1 MIRAL
6 LFDMGNV
13 LIHFSHERMYRQL
26 GELVGRDGSE
36 VERWLH
42 ESGLF
47 DGYETGRVTTD
58 ELRIELGRLV
68 GRPID
73 ADALDRAASDIFWL
87 NESMAP
93 VIDRLAMNGLPLV
106 LLSNTCETHFRWV
119 SSRYPVLRHFPTR
132 VLSYEVGACKPNA
145 AIFEA
150 AARAAGVSSAECFFT
165 DDTPGHVGAA
175 RQLGFDAVVYRDTP
189 QLIADLRM
197 RGLNLA

>member
-13 LIHFSHERMYRQL
+13 LIHFSHERMNRQL

-36 VERWLH
+36 VERLLH

-47 DGYETGRVTTD
+47 DGYATGRVSTD
-58 ELRIELGRLV
+58 ELRIELGRLI

-73 ADALDRAASDIFWL
+73 AVALDRAASDIFWL
-87 NESMAP
+87 NESMEP
-93 VIDRLAMNGLPLV
+93 VIDRLATSGLPLV

-119 SSRYPVLRHFPTR
+119 SSRFRVLRHFTRR
-132 VLSYEVGACKPNA
+132 VLSFEVGACKPNP

-150 AARAAGVSSAECFFT
+150 ATRAAGVSPGECFFT
-165 DDTPGHVGAA
+165 DDTSGHVEAA

-189 QLIADLRM
+189 QIIAELQK
-197 RGLNLA
+197 RGINIS

>member
-36 VERWLH
+36 VERLLH

-58 ELRIELGRLV
+58 ELRVELGRLV

-73 ADALDRAASDIFWL
+73 AAALDRAASDIFWL
-87 NESMAP
+87 NESMEP
-93 VIDRLAMNGLPLV
+93 VIEHLAANGLPLV
-106 LLSNTCETHFRWV
+106 LVSNTCETHFRWV
-119 SSRYPVLRHFPTR
+119 SSRFRVLRHFTR
-132 VLSYEVGACKPNA
+132 RILSFEVGACKPQS
-145 AIFEA
+145 AIFDA
-150 AARAAGVSSAECFFT
+150 ATRLVGVAPDECFFT
-165 DDTPGHVGAA
+165 DDTPGHVEAA
-175 RQLGFDAVVYRDTP
+175 RRLGFDAVVYRDTP
-189 QLIADLRM
+189 QFITELTT
-197 RGLNLA
+197 RGLNLV

>member
-26 GELVGRDGSE
+26 GELVGRTGPE
-36 VERWLH
+36 VERLLH

-73 ADALDRAASDIFWL
+73 AAALDRAASDIFWL
-87 NESMAP
+87 NESMEP
-93 VIDRLAMNGLPLV
+93 VIDRLATCGLPLV
-106 LLSNTCETHFRWV
+106 LVSNTCETHFRWV
-119 SSRYPVLRHFPTR
+119 SNRFRVLRHFTRR
-132 VLSYEVGACKPNA
+132 VLSFEIGACKPNP
-145 AIFEA
+145 AIFKA
-150 AARAAGVSSAECFFT
+150 AARAAGVAPGECFFT
-165 DDTPGHVGAA
+165 DDTPGHVEAA
-175 RQLGFDAVVYRDTP
+175 SQLGFDAVVYRDTA
-189 QLIADLRM
+189 QIVAELQK
-197 RGLNLA
+197 RGINIS